1 MRTYLNKMTE
11 RLKNLT
17 SHISRLMSHIS
28 RLTSHVLYLKSCVLC
43 LTSYV
48 FILLSQSSCTTYK
61 QLQYLQGEIDST
73 KYSQFKVPE
82 QRAQKGD
89 QLSINVFSDNA
100 AASAPFNTGSISS
113 GVGSSTGQSATANS
127 NLGTYEVDKDGNI
140 FFPVLGLLR
149 IEGLTKEGISNLLD
163 SKLKGTFLTNPY
175 YVIRFQNL
183 KFTVFGEV
191 GSPGVYPLTRN
202 NLNIFEA
209 LTYAGDLS
217 MFGKRHNILVIRENN
232 GKREFG
238 RIDITNPDVFN
249 SPYYYLQQN
258 DMILVDM
265 RKQKLFADQA
275 AIRNISVFIGL
286 ISTLTFLVNI
296 IN

>member
-1 MRTYLNKMTE
+1 MSNYLIKMTE

-17 SHISRLMSHIS
+17 SPISS
-28 RLTSHVLYLKSCVLC
+28 LKSYVLC

-48 FILLSQSSCTTYK
+48 FILLTQSSCTTYK

-113 GVGSSTGQSATANS
+113 GVGGLSVQSSTGS
-127 NLGTYEVDKDGNI
+127 NLGNYEVDKDGNI
-140 FFPVLGLLR
+140 FFPVIGLLK

-217 MFGKRHNILVIRENN
+217 VYGKRHNILVIRENN

-238 RIDITNPDVFN
+238 RIDITNPTVFN

-265 RKQKLFADQA
+265 RKQKVLADQSA
-275 AIRNISVFIGL
+275 LRNVSFFVGL
-286 ISTLTFLVNI
+286 ISTLTFLINI
-296 IN
+296 IK

>member
-1 MRTYLNKMTE
+1 MT
-11 RLKNLT
+11 
-17 SHISRLMSHIS
+17 S
-28 RLTSHVLYLKSCVLC
+28 VLSL
-43 LTSYV
+43 
-48 FILLSQSSCTTYK
+48 SSCTTYK

-73 KYSQFKVPE
+73 SYSHFKVPE

-100 AASAPFNTGSISS
+100 SASAPFNTGSVSS
-113 GVGSSTGQSATANS
+113 GVAGLPGQSVASS

-140 FFPVLGLLR
+140 FFPVLGLLH

-163 SKLKGTFLTNPY
+163 SKLKGTYLTSPY

-217 MFGKRHNILVIRENN
+217 VYGKRNNILVIRENN

-238 RIDITNPDVFN
+238 RIDITKPDVFN

-265 RKQKLFADQA
+265 RKQKVLADQSA
-275 AIRNISVFIGL
+275 LRNVSFFVGL
-286 ISTLTFLVNI
+286 ISTLTFL
-296 IN
+296 INVIK

>member
-1 MRTYLNKMTE
+1 MVNKNINKMF
-11 RLKNLT
+11 LKVKQNLKEIVAKKGILFC
-17 SHISRLMSHIS
+17 ISFFIFHFSIIIS
-28 RLTSHVLYLKSCVLC
+28 LP
-43 LTSYV
+43 
-48 FILLSQSSCTTYK
+48 SCTTYK
-61 QLQYLQGEIDST
+61 QLQYLQGDFDST
-73 KYSQFKVPE
+73 KYAQFKVPE

-89 QLSINVFSDNA
+89 QISINVFSDNA
-100 AASAPFNTGSISS
+100 SASAPFNTGSLASS
-113 GVGSSTGQSATANS
+113 AGSPQQSLS
-127 NLGTYEVDKDGNI
+127 NGAASLGSYEVDKDGNI
-140 FFPVLGLLR
+140 FFPVLGLLH
-149 IEGLTKEGISNLLD
+149 IEGLTKEGMSNLFD
-163 SKLKGTFLTNPY
+163 SKLKGTYLNNPY

-217 MFGKRHNILVIRENN
+217 VYGKRENILVIRENN

-238 RIDITNPDVFN
+238 RVNITKPDVFN

-265 RKQKLFADQA
+265 NKQKALNGDQA
-275 AIRNISVFIGL
+275 VLRNLSLVLTLITTLSFVF
-286 ISTLTFLVNI
+286 NI
-296 IN
+296 FK

>member
-1 MRTYLNKMTE
+1 M
-11 RLKNLT
+11 
-17 SHISRLMSHIS
+17 
-28 RLTSHVLYLKSCVLC
+28 
-43 LTSYV
+43 
-48 FILLSQSSCTTYK
+48 
-61 QLQYLQGEIDST
+61 
-73 KYSQFKVPE
+73 PE

>member
-1 MRTYLNKMTE
+1 MIIEKIKRIFKLMTSDSCHP
-11 RLKNLT
+11 T
-17 SHISRLMSHIS
+17 SDSC
-28 RLTSHVLYLKSCVLC
+28 RLTSVLIIMISVLS
-43 LTSYV
+43 L
-48 FILLSQSSCTTYK
+48 SSCTTYK

-113 GVGSSTGQSATANS
+113 GVGGLSGQIVTAS

-140 FFPVLGLLR
+140 FFPVLGLLHL
-149 IEGLTKEGISNLLD
+149 EGLTKEGISKLLD
-163 SKLKGTFLTNPY
+163 SKLKGTYLTNPY

-209 LTYAGDLS
+209 LTSAGDLS
-217 MFGKRHNILVIRENN
+217 IYAKRDNILVIRENN

-238 RIDITNPDVFN
+238 RIDITKPDVFN

-265 RKQKLFADQA
+265 RKQKVLADQSA
-275 AIRNISVFIGL
+275 LRNVSFFVGL
-286 ISTLTFLVNI
+286 ISTLTFFINI
-296 IN
+296 IK

>member
-1 MRTYLNKMTE
+1 MVSKNINKMF
-11 RLKNLT
+11 LKVKQNLKEIVAKKGILFC
-17 SHISRLMSHIS
+17 ISFFIFHFSIIIS
-28 RLTSHVLYLKSCVLC
+28 LP
-43 LTSYV
+43 
-48 FILLSQSSCTTYK
+48 SCTTYK
-61 QLQYLQGEIDST
+61 QLQYLQGDFDST
-73 KYSQFKVPE
+73 KYAQFKVPE

-89 QLSINVFSDNA
+89 QISINVFSDNA
-100 AASAPFNTGSISS
+100 SASAPFNTGSLASS
-113 GVGSSTGQSATANS
+113 AGSAQQSLS
-127 NLGTYEVDKDGNI
+127 NGAASLGSYEVDKDGNI
-140 FFPVLGLLR
+140 FFPVLGLLH
-149 IEGLTKEGISNLLD
+149 IEGLTKEGMSNLFD
-163 SKLKGTFLTNPY
+163 SKLKGTYLNNPY

-217 MFGKRHNILVIRENN
+217 VYGKRENILVIRENN

-238 RIDITNPDVFN
+238 RVNITKPDVFN

-265 RKQKLFADQA
+265 NKQKALNGDQA
-275 AIRNISVFIGL
+275 VLRNLSLVLTLITTLSFVF
-286 ISTLTFLVNI
+286 NI
-296 IN
+296 FK

>member
-1 MRTYLNKMTE
+1 MIIEKIKRIFKL
-11 RLKNLT
+11 LT
-17 SHISRLMSHIS
+17 SDSCL
-28 RLTSHVLYLKSCVLC
+28 LTSDFCH
-43 LTSYV
+43 LTSV
-48 FILLSQSSCTTYK
+48 LTIMISVLSLSSCTTYK

-73 KYSQFKVPE
+73 KYTQFKVPE

-113 GVGSSTGQSATANS
+113 GVTGLSGQSGSGS

-140 FFPVLGLLR
+140 FFPVLGLLHM
-149 IEGLTKEGISNLLD
+149 EGLTKEGISNLLD
-163 SKLKGTFLTNPY
+163 SKLKGTYLTNPY

-217 MFGKRHNILVIRENN
+217 IYGKRHNILVIRENN

-238 RIDITNPDVFN
+238 RIDITKPDVFN

-265 RKQKLFADQA
+265 RKQKLLADQA

-286 ISTLTFLVNI
+286 ISTLTFLINI

>member
-1 MRTYLNKMTE
+1 M
-11 RLKNLT
+11 
-17 SHISRLMSHIS
+17 
-28 RLTSHVLYLKSCVLC
+28 
-43 LTSYV
+43 
-48 FILLSQSSCTTYK
+48 
-61 QLQYLQGEIDST
+61 
-73 KYSQFKVPE
+73 PE

-89 QLSINVFSDNA
+89 QLSISVFSDNA
-100 AASAPFNTGSISS
+100 AASAPFNTGSVSS
-113 GVGSSTGQSATANS
+113 GVGGAATQSSGAVSM
-127 NLGTYEVDKDGNI
+127 GTYEVDKDGNI
-140 FFPVLGLLR
+140 FFPVLGLLH
-149 IEGLTKEGISNLLD
+149 IETLTKEGISNLLD
-163 SKLKGTFLTNPY
+163 SKLKGTYLTNPY

-217 MFGKRHNILVIRENN
+217 MFGKRHNILVIREND

-238 RIDITNPDVFN
+238 RIDITKPDVFN

-265 RKQKLFADQA
+265 RKQKLLADQA
-275 AIRNISVFIGL
+275 AIRNISVFIGF

-296 IN
+296 LN

>member
-1 MRTYLNKMTE
+1 MK
-11 RLKNLT
+11 KV
-17 SHISRLMSHIS
+17 ISFFTIYIS
-28 RLTSHVLYLKSCVLC
+28 L
-43 LTSYV
+43 
-48 FILLSQSSCTTYK
+48 FILLFSLLTSCTTYK
-61 QLQYLQGEIDST
+61 QLQYLQGDIDSV

-89 QLSINVFSDNA
+89 QISISVYSDNS
-100 AASAPFNTGSISS
+100 AASAPFNTGSIASTAGGAAQGAMQSS
-113 GVGSSTGQSATANS
+113 GVGGGMGS
-127 NLGTYEVDKDGNI
+127 YEVDKDGNI
-140 FFPVLGLLR
+140 FFPVIGLLH
-149 IEGLTKEGISNLLD
+149 IEGLTKEGMSNLLD
-163 SKLKGTFLTNPY
+163 IKLKGTYLNNPY

-217 MFGKRHNILVIRENN
+217 LYGKRQNILVIRENN

-238 RIDITNPDVFN
+238 RIDITKPDVFN

-265 RKQKLFADQA
+265 RKQKVLNGDQT
-275 AIRNISVFIGL
+275 ILRNVSVFLSL
-286 ISTLTFLVNI
+286 ITAMTFVFNI
-296 IN
+296 FK

>member
-1 MRTYLNKMTE
+1 MRNYLIKMTE
-11 RLKNLT
+11 RLKNLI
-17 SHISRLMSHIS
+17 SPISRLMSYI
-28 RLTSHVLYLKSCVLC
+28 LC

-48 FILLSQSSCTTYK
+48 FILLTQSSCTTYK

-113 GVGSSTGQSATANS
+113 GVGGLSVQTSTGS
-127 NLGTYEVDKDGNI
+127 NMGNYEVDKDGNV
-140 FFPVLGLLR
+140 FFPVIGLLK

-163 SKLKGTFLTNPY
+163 SKLKGTYLTNPY

-217 MFGKRHNILVIRENN
+217 VYGKRHNILVIRENN

-238 RIDITNPDVFN
+238 RIDITNSDVFN

-265 RKQKLFADQA
+265 RKQKLLADQG

-286 ISTLTFLVNI
+286 ISTLTFLINI

>member
-1 MRTYLNKMTE
+1 MILKKNILINQKMRNYLIKMTE
-11 RLKNLT
+11 RLKNTT
-17 SHISRLMSHIS
+17 SPISRLMSYI
-28 RLTSHVLYLKSCVLC
+28 LC

-48 FILLSQSSCTTYK
+48 FILLTQSSCTTYK

-113 GVGSSTGQSATANS
+113 GVGGLSSQTSTGS
-127 NLGTYEVDKDGNI
+127 NMGNYEVDKDGNV
-140 FFPVLGLLR
+140 FFPVIGLLK

-163 SKLKGTFLTNPY
+163 SKLKGTYLTNPY

-217 MFGKRHNILVIRENN
+217 VYGKRHNILVIRENN

-238 RIDITNPDVFN
+238 RIDITNSDVFN

-265 RKQKLFADQA
+265 RKQKLLADQG

-286 ISTLTFLVNI
+286 ISTLTFLINI

>member
-1 MRTYLNKMTE
+1 M
-11 RLKNLT
+11 LT
-17 SHISRLMSHIS
+17 SDFC
-28 RLTSHVLYLKSCVLC
+28 RLTSDSCHLMSVLTIMISVLS
-43 LTSYV
+43 L
-48 FILLSQSSCTTYK
+48 SSCTTYK

-73 KYSQFKVPE
+73 KYTQFKVPE

-100 AASAPFNTGSISS
+100 SASAPFNTGSISS
-113 GVGSSTGQSATANS
+113 GVTGLSGQSGAGS

-140 FFPVLGLLR
+140 FFPVLGLLH

-163 SKLKGTFLTNPY
+163 SKLKGTYLTNPY

-217 MFGKRHNILVIRENN
+217 IYGKRDNILVIRENN

-238 RIDITNPDVFN
+238 RIDITKPDVFN

-265 RKQKLFADQA
+265 RKQKVLADQSA
-275 AIRNISVFIGL
+275 LRNVSFFVGL
-286 ISTLTFLVNI
+286 ISTLTFL
-296 IN
+296 INVIK

>member
-1 MRTYLNKMTE
+1 MILKKNILINQKMRNYLIKMTE
-11 RLKNLT
+11 RLKNIT
-17 SHISRLMSHIS
+17 SPISRLMSYI
-28 RLTSHVLYLKSCVLC
+28 LC

-48 FILLSQSSCTTYK
+48 FILLTQSSCTTYK

-113 GVGSSTGQSATANS
+113 GVGGLSSQTSTGS
-127 NLGTYEVDKDGNI
+127 NMGNYEVDKDGNV
-140 FFPVLGLLR
+140 FFPVIGLLK

-163 SKLKGTFLTNPY
+163 SKLKGTYLTNPY

-217 MFGKRHNILVIRENN
+217 VYGKRHNILVIRENN

-238 RIDITNPDVFN
+238 RIDITNSDVFN

-265 RKQKLFADQA
+265 RKQKLLADQG

-286 ISTLTFLVNI
+286 ISTLTFLINI

>member
-1 MRTYLNKMTE
+1 MNILFKKLTSDVCLLTSVVC
-11 RLKNLT
+11 RLKSVVSL
-17 SHISRLMSHIS
+17 
-28 RLTSHVLYLKSCVLC
+28 
-43 LTSYV
+43 
-48 FILLSQSSCTTYK
+48 ILLTFLLTQTSCTTYR
-61 QLQYLQGEIDST
+61 QLQYLQGSIDST
-73 KYSQFKVPE
+73 KYSEFKVPE

-89 QLSINVFSDNA
+89 QLSISVFSDNA
-100 AASAPFNTGSISS
+100 AASAPFNTGSVSS
-113 GVGSSTGQSATANS
+113 GVGGAAAQSSGAVSMGS
-127 NLGTYEVDKDGNI
+127 YEVDKDGNI
-140 FFPVLGLLR
+140 FFPVLGLLH
-149 IEGLTKEGISNLLD
+149 IETLTKEGISNLLD
-163 SKLKGTFLTNPY
+163 SKLKGTYLTNPY

-191 GSPGVYPLTRN
+191 GGPGVYPLTRN

-217 MFGKRHNILVIRENN
+217 IYGKRSNILVIRENN

-238 RIDITNPDVFN
+238 RIDITKPDVFN

-265 RKQKLFADQA
+265 RKQKVLADQSA
-275 AIRNISVFIGL
+275 LRNVSFFLTL
-286 ISTLTFLVNI
+286 ISTLTFFINI

>member
-1 MRTYLNKMTE
+1 
-11 RLKNLT
+11 
-17 SHISRLMSHIS
+17 MSYI
-28 RLTSHVLYLKSCVLC
+28 LC

-48 FILLSQSSCTTYK
+48 FLLLTQSSCTTYK

-113 GVGSSTGQSATANS
+113 GLGGLSGQTSTGS
-127 NLGTYEVDKDGNI
+127 NLGNYEVDKDGNV
-140 FFPVLGLLR
+140 FFPVIGLLK

-163 SKLKGTFLTNPY
+163 SKLKGTYLTNPY

-217 MFGKRHNILVIRENN
+217 VYGKRHNILVIRENN

-238 RIDITNPDVFN
+238 RIDITNPSVFN

-265 RKQKLFADQA
+265 RKQKVLSDQSA
-275 AIRNISVFIGL
+275 LRNVSFFVGL
-286 ISTLTFLVNI
+286 ISTLTFLINI
-296 IN
+296 IK

>member
-1 MRTYLNKMTE
+1 MRNYLIKMTK

-17 SHISRLMSHIS
+17 YPISRLMSYI
-28 RLTSHVLYLKSCVLC
+28 LC

-48 FILLSQSSCTTYK
+48 FLLLTQSSCTTYK

-113 GVGSSTGQSATANS
+113 GVGGLSGQTSTGS
-127 NLGTYEVDKDGNI
+127 NLGNYEVDKDGNV
-140 FFPVLGLLR
+140 FFPVIGLLK

-163 SKLKGTFLTNPY
+163 SKLKGTYLTNPY

-217 MFGKRHNILVIRENN
+217 VYGKRHNILVIRENN

-238 RIDITNPDVFN
+238 RIDITNPSVFN

-265 RKQKLFADQA
+265 RKQKVLSDQSA
-275 AIRNISVFIGL
+275 LRNVSFFVGL
-286 ISTLTFLVNI
+286 ISTLTFLINI
-296 IN
+296 IK

>member
-1 MRTYLNKMTE
+1 MRNYLIKMTE
-11 RLKNLT
+11 TLKNLT
-17 SHISRLMSHIS
+17 SLISHLMSYISHLMSYTSRLMSYI
-28 RLTSHVLYLKSCVLC
+28 LC

-48 FILLSQSSCTTYK
+48 FILLTQSSCTTYK

-113 GVGSSTGQSATANS
+113 GVGGLSVQASTGS
-127 NLGTYEVDKDGNI
+127 NMGNYEVDKDGNV
-140 FFPVLGLLR
+140 FFPVIGLLK

-163 SKLKGTFLTNPY
+163 SKLKGTYLTNPY

-217 MFGKRHNILVIRENN
+217 VYGKRHNILVIRENN

-238 RIDITNPDVFN
+238 RIDITNSDVFN

-265 RKQKLFADQA
+265 RKQKLLADQA

-286 ISTLTFLVNI
+286 ISTLTFLINI

>member
-1 MRTYLNKMTE
+1 MRNYLIKMTK

-17 SHISRLMSHIS
+17 YPISRLMSYI
-28 RLTSHVLYLKSCVLC
+28 LC

-48 FILLSQSSCTTYK
+48 FLLLTQSSCTTYK

-113 GVGSSTGQSATANS
+113 GVGGLSGQTVTGS

-140 FFPVLGLLR
+140 FFPVLGLLHL
-149 IEGLTKEGISNLLD
+149 EGLTKEGISNLLD
-163 SKLKGTFLTNPY
+163 SKLKGTYLTNPY

-209 LTYAGDLS
+209 LTSAGDLS
-217 MFGKRHNILVIRENN
+217 IYGKRDNILVIRENN

-238 RIDITNPDVFN
+238 RIDITKPDVFN

-265 RKQKLFADQA
+265 RKQKVLSDQTA
-275 AIRNISVFIGL
+275 LRNVSFFVGL

-296 IN
+296 IK

>member
-1 MRTYLNKMTE
+1 MRNYLIKMTE
-11 RLKNLT
+11 RLKNLI
-17 SHISRLMSHIS
+17 SPISRLMSYI
-28 RLTSHVLYLKSCVLC
+28 LC

-48 FILLSQSSCTTYK
+48 FILLTQSSCTTYK

-113 GVGSSTGQSATANS
+113 GVGGLSSQTSTGS
-127 NLGTYEVDKDGNI
+127 NMGNYEVDKDGNV
-140 FFPVLGLLR
+140 FFPVIGLLK

-163 SKLKGTFLTNPY
+163 SKLKGTYLTNPY

-217 MFGKRHNILVIRENN
+217 VYGKRHNILVIRENN

-238 RIDITNPDVFN
+238 RIDITNPTVFN

-265 RKQKLFADQA
+265 RKQKVLADQSA
-275 AIRNISVFIGL
+275 LRNVSFFVGL
-286 ISTLTFLVNI
+286 ISTLTFLINI
-296 IN
+296 IK

>member
-1 MRTYLNKMTE
+1 MKLFK
-11 RLKNLT
+11 KSSPIIKHLT
-17 SHISRLMSHIS
+17 SDVC
-28 RLTSHVLYLKSCVLC
+28 RLTSVVSL
-43 LTSYV
+43 
-48 FILLSQSSCTTYK
+48 ILLTFLFTQTSCTTYK

-73 KYSQFKVPE
+73 KYAQFKVPE

-100 AASAPFNTGSISS
+100 AASSPFNTGSISS
-113 GVGSSTGQSATANS
+113 GVAGLSGQSGLGS
-127 NLGTYEVDKDGNI
+127 NMGTYEVDKDGNI
-140 FFPVLGLLR
+140 FFPVLGLLH

-163 SKLKGTFLTNPY
+163 SKLKGTYLTNPY

-217 MFGKRHNILVIRENN
+217 IYGRRENILVIRENN

-238 RIDITNPDVFN
+238 RIDITKPDVFN

-265 RKQKLFADQA
+265 RKQKVLADQSA
-275 AIRNISVFIGL
+275 LRNVSFFIGL
-286 ISTLTFLVNI
+286 ISTLTFL
-296 IN
+296 INVIK

>member
-1 MRTYLNKMTE
+1 MIIEKIKRIFKL
-11 RLKNLT
+11 LT
-17 SHISRLMSHIS
+17 SDSCH
-28 RLTSHVLYLKSCVLC
+28 LKSFFTIMTSVLS
-43 LTSYV
+43 L
-48 FILLSQSSCTTYK
+48 FSCTTYK

-73 KYSQFKVPE
+73 SYSQFKVPE

-100 AASAPFNTGSISS
+100 SASAPFNTGSVSS
-113 GVGSSTGQSATANS
+113 GVAGLPGQSVASS

-140 FFPVLGLLR
+140 FFPVLGLLH

-163 SKLKGTFLTNPY
+163 SKLKGTYLTNPY

-217 MFGKRHNILVIRENN
+217 VYGKRNNILVIRENN

-238 RIDITNPDVFN
+238 RIDITKPDVFN

-265 RKQKLFADQA
+265 RKQKVLADQSA
-275 AIRNISVFIGL
+275 LRNVSFFVGL
-286 ISTLTFLVNI
+286 ISTLTFL
-296 IN
+296 INVIK